1 MFMAKDKPKI
11 TVVGSCNMD
20 LVVRS
25 ARIPVVGETIMGS
38 DFMTNPGGKGA
49 NQAVAAAKLGA
60 DVHFVGRLG
69 NDAFGKEGLTNM
81 QSVGINT
88 DHIAMTKGVSS
99 GVALITVDDKGNN
112 VIVVAPGANDKVTPA
127 DVKKAASV
135 IKTSGALVV
144 QLEVPMETVKAA
156 VKIAHDAKVL
166 VVFDPAPAPAKPLD
180 ADLMKMIDILKPNE
194 VEAQMLSG
202 VVVKDEASAKVAAQ
216 KLLDKGA
223 KSVILTLGEKG
234 CLIAADGKMEFVAA
248 KKVKAVDST
257 AAGDAFTGALAVG
270 LTEGKSLTEAVNLAS
285 HVAAL
290 SVTKR
295 GAQVSMPTRKEVKT
309 FMK

>member
-69 NDAFGKEGLTNM
+69 NDAFGKEGLANM

-88 DHIAMTKGVSS
+88 DHVSMTKGVSS

-112 VIVVAPGANDKVTPA
+112 AIVVAPGANDKVTPA

-135 IKTSGALVV
+135 IKSSGALVV

-156 VKIAHDAKVL
+156 VKIAHDAKIL

-180 ADLMKMIDILKPNE
+180 ADLIKMIDILKPNE
-194 VEAQMLSG
+194 IEAEMLSG
-202 VVVKDEASAKVAAQ
+202 IKVKDETSAKAAAQ
-216 KLLDKGA
+216 KLLDKGV

-234 CLIAADGKMEFVAA
+234 CLVAADGKMEFIAA

-270 LTEGKSLTEAVNLAS
+270 LTEGKSLTESVNLAS

-295 GAQVSMPTRKEVKT
+295 GAQASMPTRKEVT
-309 FMK
+309 AFMK

>member
-69 NDAFGKEGLTNM
+69 NDAFGKEGLANM

-194 VEAQMLSG
+194 IEAQMLSG
-202 VVVKDEASAKVAAQ
+202 VVVKDEVSAKAAAQ

-234 CLIAADGKMEFVAA
+234 CLVAADGKMEFIPA
-248 KKVKAVDST
+248 KKVKAIDST

-295 GAQVSMPTRKEVKT
+295 GAQASMPTRKEVKA

>member
-69 NDAFGKEGLTNM
+69 NDAFGKEGLANM

-88 DHIAMTKGVSS
+88 DHITMTKGVSS

-112 VIVVAPGANDKVTPA
+112 AIVVAPGANDKVTPA

-194 VEAQMLSG
+194 IEAQMLSG
-202 VVVKDEASAKVAAQ
+202 VVVKDEVSAKAAAQ

-234 CLIAADGKMEFVAA
+234 CLVAADGKMEFIAA
-248 KKVKAVDST
+248 KKVKAIDST

-295 GAQVSMPTRKEVKT
+295 GAQASMPTRKEVKD